1 VTFYLEG
8 LAVWLLGGFV
18 IAQLLGPALMDEE
31 IE

>member
-1 VTFYLEG
+1 MFWLQG

-18 IAQLLGPALMDEE
+18 IALGFGPVLENG

>member
-1 VTFYLEG
+1 MFWLEG

-18 IAQLLGPALMDEE
+18 IAQCLFPVLKDE